1 MYFLRISSRHIHIE
15 EITSVKLKAV
25 SPNNIKS
32 LTNCSNKP
40 TSLANKIRKYI
51 CEVKALKLKS
61 YNYSIKYSY
70 KNQNADI
77 ED

>member
-1 MYFLRISSRHIHIE
+1 MYFLRVSYRNIHIE
-15 EITSVKLKAV
+15 EITSVKLKAA
-25 SPNNIKS
+25 SPNHVKS

-40 TSLANKIRKYI
+40 TSLADKIRKYI
-51 CEVKALKLKS
+51 CEVKALKLKP
-61 YNYSIKYSY
+61 YNYSIKYSH